1 MPVFNIVT
9 EIKEQELDNAV
20 NTMFTE
26 VGTRHDY
33 HGLHSEVQ
41 FRRKRILSTLWPQ
54 EARNFRL

>member
-26 VGTRHDY
+26 VGTRYD
-33 HGLHSEVQ
+33 
-41 FRRKRILSTLWPQ
+41 
-54 EARNFRL
+54 